1 MIDSTC
7 IPDGITPLITP
18 RYRIPYRG
26 YSCVS
31 LMTGTVY
38 LLYTLIDERA
48 TCPAA
53 LLAHSL
59 GGVSPPLSPLV
70 LQVHRVVSRRL
81 GLAIYLHYLYRIVCE
96 AHAAAGISVS
106 IRHRRMT
113 GHLLPGLRLGIGP
126 GP

>member
-1 MIDSTC
+1 M
-7 IPDGITPLITP
+7 P
-18 RYRIPYRG
+18 
-26 YSCVS
+26 
-31 LMTGTVY
+31 
-38 LLYTLIDERA
+38 
-48 TCPAA
+48 PAA

-59 GGVSPPLSPLV
+59 GGVSPPLSPL
-70 LQVHRVVSRRL
+70 VHRVVSRRL

-106 IRHRRMT
+106 IRHPRMT